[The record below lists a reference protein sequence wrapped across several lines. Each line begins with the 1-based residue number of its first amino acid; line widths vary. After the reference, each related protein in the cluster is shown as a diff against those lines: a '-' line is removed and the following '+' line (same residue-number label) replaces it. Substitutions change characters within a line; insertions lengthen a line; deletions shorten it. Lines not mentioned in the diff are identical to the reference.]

1 MTGKTSPET
10 TLRPRRKAIL
20 CLCEDSQMLQ
30 VRQLLLEHFGYV
42 VLPSSSV
49 EDAKKMAECQC
60 PDMLLMDNTD
70 LDMDY
75 EQLATQVKRVC
86 PEVITVMLS
95 PYFRVARNGK
105 LSSIDHF
112 VVKDDGPDALI
123 TEIQELLGGNE
134 KPSHTMEDGAN
145 A

>member
-10 TLRPRRKAIL
+10 RTRSHRKAIL

-49 EDAKKMAECQC
+49 EDARKMAERQC

-70 LDMDY
+70 LELDY
-75 EQLATQVKRVC
+75 EQLATEVKNVC

-105 LSSIDHF
+105 VSSIDRF

-123 TEIQELLGGNE
+123 EQIQELFGGNE
-134 KPSHTMEDGAN
+134 RLSQAM
-145 A
+145 

>member
-1 MTGKTSPET
+1 MIGKTSPET
-10 TLRPRRKAIL
+10 TKRQRRKAIL

-49 EDAKKMAECQC
+49 EDAKELAERQC

-75 EQLATQVKRVC
+75 EQLATQVKNVC

-95 PYFRVARNGK
+95 PFFRVARNGK

-112 VVKDDGPDALI
+112 VVKDDGP
-123 TEIQELLGGNE
+123 
-134 KPSHTMEDGAN
+134 
-145 A
+145 